1 MVATVVELRSSAVA
15 VSYYERDGYYAKN
28 DPEHRQASFWH
39 GDAAKA
45 LGLRAHVRPSRFA
58 SVLSGYVPGTDLR
71 LGRMREGQHDHRPGW
86 DITFSAPKSVS
97 LEALVMGDRRVIR
110 AHDEAVRATLD
121 WVEVELLD
129 TRGWDPA
136 TRRRPRVKAK
146 GMVVAG
152 FRHLASRD
160 QDPQLHTHCV
170 LANMTRT
177 ASGEWRSVEPTKI
190 RRSVKLIGAYYRN
203 ELARRLQA
211 LGMAVSPTLVGRVP
225 GFELAGY
232 ERSFLDAFS
241 GRRREILAHLERLG
255 LPYTTAHAQ
264 MAALH
269 TRRRKEDR
277 TLADLVPEW
286 RARAR
291 ALGLVRE
298 RVALTPSRPLDPL
311 TGERVRS
318 PRVPAPDM
326 PANQVRSLKRAP
338 ALPRL
343 ARDGVA
349 EWAGTPPTRPRSRA
363 PAELSPEPELG
374 VLEAVVRA
382 VAHVAERRTAIPEAE
397 IRAVALGHAP
407 GRYTLAEVDATI
419 ARLVRGGELI
429 EAERRGMDRAFITD
443 RAVRAERRVLAS
455 MRAGR
460 GKGLALA
467 GADAVEARL
476 GASRLTRGQR
486 EAVRTV
492 LLSDDLV
499 IGVQGHAGSG
509 KTTMLG
515 EVKELLGEPRIQ
527 GLAPSAVAA
536 RVLARE
542 AGVPSR
548 TLQYF
553 LTRFGDLS
561 DPERLARGRADYAG
575 AVLAVDEASMIDT
588 VRMEALLRI
597 ARDLGVARVALVGDT
612 AQLKAVD
619 AGQPFRL
626 LRKAG
631 MATATMDEVLRQRDP
646 ELLAAVGLAR
656 EGAPGAAIAEL
667 GNRVRE
673 APREELGLEAGRRWL
688 ALVPEHRADTLIL
701 APTHAI
707 CRQANEAVREGLAA
721 EGVLSGRAL
730 AVDRLVNRR
739 LTRAQASDIR
749 SYEPGDTLVFHRDVY
764 DCRVNDVCTVMG
776 HEDGRVALAH
786 PDGERRFRPSGN
798 AARYLGL
805 YDTERI
811 ELRAGDRIRWTR
823 NRKAPA
829 PRFGHPPA
837 PDLVNGGAAE
847 ILEIGYRRVRFRDAD
862 RAFGLA
868 LTDPQLRH
876 LDHAYCSTVHAA
888 QGRTARAA
896 IAVLDAG
903 GKADRELFH
912 VELSRVSEAFLLLT
926 DDREALVE
934 LLEARDG
941 SEDGALEALGMDPAE
956 PPLVDPEVFAALAED
971 WRALLQ
977 EGEETNTVPFF
988 LPGYREVMARAAA
1001 LAQIEDLAE
1010 DMRRFTDTMLAEH
1023 EGHLARD
1030 REVRGLVERIRDHWR
1045 RWPELGWA
1053 ASSQGRPVEKLPE
1066 YDAWREE
1073 GVALLEAGR
1082 TRLGA
1087 RGEAARHL
1095 HAMPGGRAGLEGA
1108 VERLERT
1115 RLLDDAGRFERAWHE
1130 LRERA
1135 AKNGVPELYAPGHRR
1150 VAELGGRLAAAEGLD
1165 ARARRVAAEWRE
1177 VDAAEEALAEEART
1191 LPGRVAAWRERR
1203 AAELAQDK
1211 PGGLDLD
1218 HPARRAWREE
1228 GGKLEAGAEDML
1240 RREDAHAPY
1249 LDAVPG
1255 AREGI
1260 RQAVE
1265 EVRDALRH
1273 DRYLAFGRLTAEVVR
1288 QARETRT
1295 EAFHVPRYGETIARA
1310 EALSGQAELPAR
1322 TRELVASWLEYHARC
1337 EPICQQIRDW
1347 PARVD
1352 ALTADCPEPP
1362 ARLDSLRRWRQRAE
1376 SLLAEARAML
1386 VKHGPHARHLDAMAG
1401 EREALA
1407 EGTSRLDRA
1416 LLAVEAR
1423 EMNLLS
1429 AVVQRSAEETG
1440 GIALDASG
1448 YSGLMERARALDART
1463 HLPEGPRNTVQD
1475 LLARDARWARDRDRV
1490 GAFLERAAEVE
1501 RARNV
1506 LTETGGMVSAPAEQL
1521 PAWPDWRRKG
1531 GQVLD
1536 EAAALRKDI
1545 PKHELAAH
1553 LGAAG
1558 VGQDALSERAEKI
1571 RNTIARDEEW
1581 RTAAERVRQDRGLSM

>member
-1 MVATVVELRSSAVA
+1 M
-15 VSYYERDGYYAKN
+15 
-28 DPEHRQASFWH
+28 
-39 GDAAKA
+39 
-45 LGLRAHVRPSRFA
+45 
-58 SVLSGYVPGTDLR
+58 
-71 LGRMREGQHDHRPGW
+71 
-86 DITFSAPKSVS
+86 
-97 LEALVMGDRRVIR
+97 
-110 AHDEAVRATLD
+110 
-121 WVEVELLD
+121 
-129 TRGWDPA
+129 
-136 TRRRPRVKAK
+136 
-146 GMVVAG
+146 
-152 FRHLASRD
+152 
-160 QDPQLHTHCV
+160 
-170 LANMTRT
+170 
-177 ASGEWRSVEPTKI
+177 EPTKI

-561 DPERLARGRADYAG
+561 DPDRLARGRADYAG

-739 LTRAQASDIR
+739 LTRAQASDTR
-749 SYEPGDTLVFHRDVY
+749 TG
-764 DCRVNDVCTVMG
+764 
-776 HEDGRVALAH
+776 
-786 PDGERRFRPSGN
+786 
-798 AARYLGL
+798 LGL
-805 YDTERI
+805 G
-811 ELRAGDRIRWTR
+811 LQSPPDR
-823 NRKAPA
+823 
-829 PRFGHPPA
+829 
-837 PDLVNGGAAE
+837 
-847 ILEIGYRRVRFRDAD
+847 RRTTMTANDRD
-862 RAFGLA
+862 
-868 LTDPQLRH
+868 
-876 LDHAYCSTVHAA
+876 
-888 QGRTARAA
+888 
-896 IAVLDAG
+896 
-903 GKADRELFH
+903 
-912 VELSRVSEAFLLLT
+912 
-926 DDREALVE
+926 
-934 LLEARDG
+934 
-941 SEDGALEALGMDPAE
+941 
-956 PPLVDPEVFAALAED
+956 
-971 WRALLQ
+971 
-977 EGEETNTVPFF
+977 
-988 LPGYREVMARAAA
+988 
-1001 LAQIEDLAE
+1001 
-1010 DMRRFTDTMLAEH
+1010 
-1023 EGHLARD
+1023 
-1030 REVRGLVERIRDHWR
+1030 
-1045 RWPELGWA
+1045 
-1053 ASSQGRPVEKLPE
+1053 
-1066 YDAWREE
+1066 
-1073 GVALLEAGR
+1073 
-1082 TRLGA
+1082 
-1087 RGEAARHL
+1087 
-1095 HAMPGGRAGLEGA
+1095 
-1108 VERLERT
+1108 
-1115 RLLDDAGRFERAWHE
+1115 
-1130 LRERA
+1130 
-1135 AKNGVPELYAPGHRR
+1135 
-1150 VAELGGRLAAAEGLD
+1150 
-1165 ARARRVAAEWRE
+1165 
-1177 VDAAEEALAEEART
+1177 
-1191 LPGRVAAWRERR
+1191 
-1203 AAELAQDK
+1203 
-1211 PGGLDLD
+1211 
-1218 HPARRAWREE
+1218 
-1228 GGKLEAGAEDML
+1228 
-1240 RREDAHAPY
+1240 
-1249 LDAVPG
+1249 
-1255 AREGI
+1255 
-1260 RQAVE
+1260 
-1265 EVRDALRH
+1265 
-1273 DRYLAFGRLTAEVVR
+1273 
-1288 QARETRT
+1288 
-1295 EAFHVPRYGETIARA
+1295 TIARHA
-1310 EALSGQAELPAR
+1310 GGASEQSMEASP
-1322 TRELVASWLEYHARC
+1322 C
-1337 EPICQQIRDW
+1337 
-1347 PARVD
+1347 
-1352 ALTADCPEPP
+1352 
-1362 ARLDSLRRWRQRAE
+1362 
-1376 SLLAEARAML
+1376 
-1386 VKHGPHARHLDAMAG
+1386 
-1401 EREALA
+1401 
-1407 EGTSRLDRA
+1407 
-1416 LLAVEAR
+1416 
-1423 EMNLLS
+1423 
-1429 AVVQRSAEETG
+1429 
-1440 GIALDASG
+1440 
-1448 YSGLMERARALDART
+1448 
-1463 HLPEGPRNTVQD
+1463 
-1475 LLARDARWARDRDRV
+1475 
-1490 GAFLERAAEVE
+1490 
-1501 RARNV
+1501 
-1506 LTETGGMVSAPAEQL
+1506 
-1521 PAWPDWRRKG
+1521 
-1531 GQVLD
+1531 
-1536 EAAALRKDI
+1536 
-1545 PKHELAAH
+1545 
-1553 LGAAG
+1553 
-1558 VGQDALSERAEKI
+1558 SE
-1571 RNTIARDEEW
+1571 
-1581 RTAAERVRQDRGLSM
+1581 